1 MKKSFIICFFI
12 IVLGA
17 PCFARDFLFD
27 YIEENYK
34 EAQAEFS
41 YSPLIYHSIQ
51 VNSSVGPKILILTG
65 DDYNY
70 RNWLRH
76 YIAQNKKFIAKI
88 SEKRV
93 EEFLSAKAFEID
105 VTSLHPFNGKKW
117 PDDATATDQS
127 SLLGD
132 NHILIVDPNEKRS
145 HLIQTIIEKMD
156 FRAEIFQ
163 TGEQAL
169 ASFKVQPDKFTLII
183 TQYTDIGIPSDR
195 FIEQVLKINQKI
207 PIVID
212 TGYKN
217 QNLENEVMSKF
228 SGAGSVH
235 IKPVILRN
243 LQKTIETLT
252 KKNA

>member
-12 IVLGA
+12 VVVGA
-17 PCFARDFLFD
+17 PCFARDFLVD

-65 DDYNY
+65 NDYNY

-88 SEKRV
+88 SEERL
-93 EEFLSAKAFEID
+93 EEFLSAKAFQID
-105 VTSLHPFNGKKW
+105 VTSLHPFNGGKW
-117 PDDATATDQS
+117 QEDLMDPDQS
-127 SLLGD
+127 SLSGD

-145 HLIQTIIEKMD
+145 HLIQAIVEKMD
-156 FRAEIFQ
+156 FQAEIFQ

-169 ASFKVQPDKFTLII
+169 ETFKVQPGKFKLVI
-183 TQYTDIGIPSDR
+183 TQYTEMGISPDR

-217 QNLENEVMSKF
+217 KNLEKEVMSKF
-228 SGAGSVH
+228 SGSGSVH
-235 IKPVILRN
+235 IRPVILRD
-243 LQKTIETLT
+243 LQKTIEALA
-252 KKNA
+252 KNNA